1 MNIAIIY
8 GRKTDQLM
16 RGSSGGGGSIG
27 GGETPPSGGE
37 VGLAVAARVESL
49 AAVIRL

>member
-16 RGSSGGGGSIG
+16 QGSGGGGGIG
-27 GGETPPSGGE
+27 GGETPPSGGQA
-37 VGLAVAARVESL
+37 GLAVAARVESL

>member
-16 RGSSGGGGSIG
+16 RGSGGGGGIG